1 MQHNEYM
8 IRVSCIFTILVQ
20 VALLGVEFNCYP
32 LKYVKHLQRRISLTH
47 QQRWRHPFVR
57 RSLSPRCVAV
67 QNLPEDC
74 CLTPSSGT
82 RTAGGKTVPLY

>member
-32 LKYVKHLQRRISLTH
+32 LKYVKHLQRRISLTR
-47 QQRWRHPFVR
+47 QRRPFVALFR
-57 RSLSPRCVAV
+57 RASRKTCRRLLSNVGDA
-67 QNLPEDC
+67 
-74 CLTPSSGT
+74 
-82 RTAGGKTVPLY
+82 AGGKTVPLY

>member
-32 LKYVKHLQRRISLTH
+32 LKYVKHLQRRISLTR
-47 QQRWRHPFVR
+47 QRRRFVALFR
-57 RSLSPRCVAV
+57 RASSLKTCRRLLSNVAV
-67 QNLPEDC
+67 A
-74 CLTPSSGT
+74 
-82 RTAGGKTVPLY
+82 AGGKTVPLY